1 MDLLDIN
8 LLLDRKKEEEL
19 FINTLDNFEINK
31 RKLQTIRGIY
41 IYGAPGSGKTQFV
54 RKILKKL
61 NYDVIYYDAGDIRN
75 KSVIQTITKHN
86 IAEQSVLGMFS
97 KKKEKKRMAI
107 VMDEIDGMNSGD
119 KGGINTL
126 TKLIRPKKTIKQKKE
141 AIAMNP
147 IICIANYHV
156 DKKIKEI
163 KKVCI
168 CIELKIPTDKQLFK
182 ITNHIMP
189 KLEQYIKND
198 IISFVQGDL
207 RKLDSTFAI
216 YKDQED
222 ILKNKIIQN
231 MFQLK
236 IYNEDTK
243 DIIKNLLENKYNID
257 DHYSVMNDTDRT
269 SVGLLFH
276 ENIIDTLDDADS
288 KERID
293 FYIKFLNNICIAD
306 YIDRI
311 TFQKQIWSFNE
322 MSSIIKTLGNNN
334 IFHNGDFKKKEI
346 KDVRFTKVLTKYSTE
361 YNNMLFLNELCQK
374 LLMDKKDIIGFFIT
388 IREEHSMNYIYD
400 MFDNENYEMNKLDIN
415 RIYRFIDRY
424 IDIGNNV

>member
-1 MDLLDIN
+1 MNTIDIN
-8 LLLDRKKEEEL
+8 ILLNREKEEKILIE
-19 FINTLDNFEINK
+19 TLDNFNK
-31 RKLQTIRGIY
+31 NKKNLQTIRGIY
-41 IYGAPGSGKTQFV
+41 VFGAPGSGKTEFV
-54 RKILKKL
+54 KNILKKL
-61 NYDVIYYDAGDIRN
+61 KYDVIYYDAGDVRN

-86 IAEQSVLGMFS
+86 ITEQSVIGMFN
-97 KKKEKKRMAI
+97 KKEKKRLAI

-126 TKLIRPKKTIKQKKE
+126 TKLIRPKKTTKQKKE

-147 IICIANYHV
+147 IICIANYHK

-163 KKVCI
+163 KKVCQ
-168 CIELKIPTDKQLFK
+168 CIEIKIPTDSQLLNIIK
-182 ITNHIMP
+182 KNMP
-189 KLEQYIKND
+189 NLETTIQDD
-198 IISFVQGDL
+198 IVSFVQGDL
-207 RKLDSTFAI
+207 RKLYSTFTI
-216 YKDQED
+216 YKNQES

-243 DIIKNLLENKYNID
+243 DIIKNLLENKYNIR
-257 DHYSVMNDTDRT
+257 DHSMVMNDTDRT

-276 ENIIDTLDDADS
+276 ENIIDAIDNNGD
-288 KERID
+288 KERVD
-293 FYIKFLNNICIAD
+293 FYIKFLNNICVSD

-322 MSSIIKTLGNNN
+322 MSSLVKTLYNNSEFHNSGLKRNKVNN
-334 IFHNGDFKKKEI
+334 I
-346 KDVRFTKVLTKYSTE
+346 RFTKVLTKYSTE

-374 LLMDKKDIIGFFIT
+374 LQMDKKDILGYFT
-388 IREEHSMNYIYD
+388 ILREDYDISDIYEL
-400 MFDNENYEMNKLDIN
+400 FDNENYDLNKLDIN

-424 IDIGNNV
+424 IGLE

>member
-1 MDLLDIN
+1 MDELDIN

-19 FINTLDNFEINK
+19 FISILDNFEKNK
-31 RKLQTIRGIY
+31 RNLQTIRGIY

-86 IAEQSVLGMFS
+86 IAEQSVLGMFT
-97 KKKEKKRMAI
+97 KKKEKRMAI

-168 CIELKIPTDKQLFK
+168 CIEIKIPTDKQLFK

-189 KLEQYIKND
+189 NLEEYIKND

-207 RKLDSTFAI
+207 RKLDSTFTI

-243 DIIKNLLENKYNID
+243 DIIKNLLENKYNIE

-288 KERID
+288 KERIN

-334 IFHNGDFKKKEI
+334 LFHNGDFKKKKI
-346 KDVRFTKVLTKYSTE
+346 KGVRFTKVLTKYSTE

-374 LLMDKKDIIGFFIT
+374 LVMDKKDILGFFIT

-424 IDIGNNV
+424 IDISNNV

>member
-1 MDLLDIN
+1 MDLIDIN
-8 LLLDRKKEEEL
+8 FLLDRKKEEEL
-19 FINTLDNFEINK
+19 FINTLNNFEKNK

-41 IYGAPGSGKTQFV
+41 VYGSPGSGKTQFV
-54 RKILKKL
+54 RKILKKM
-61 NYDVIYYDAGDIRN
+61 NYDVIYYDAGDVRN

-86 IAEQSVLGMFS
+86 IAEQSVLGMFT
-97 KKKEKKRMAI
+97 KKKKKRLAI

-126 TKLIRPKKTIKQKKE
+126 TKLIRPKKTSKQKKE

-147 IICIANYHV
+147 IICIANHHV

-168 CIELKIPTDKQLFK
+168 CIELKIPTDKQILS
-182 ITNHIMP
+182 ITNNIMP
-189 KLEQYIKND
+189 NLEKYIKND
-198 IISFVQGDL
+198 IIQFVQGDI
-207 RKLDSTFAI
+207 RKLDSTFEI
-216 YKDQED
+216 YKNHED

-257 DHYSVMNDTDRT
+257 QHYSVMNDTDRT

-276 ENIIDTLDDADS
+276 ENIIDTLDHADN

-334 IFHNGDFKKKEI
+334 IFHNSDFQKKKI
-346 KDVRFTKVLTKYSTE
+346 NNIRFTKVLTKYSTE
-361 YNNMLFLNELCQK
+361 YNNMLFLNELSQK
-374 LLMDKKDIIGFFIT
+374 LLMDKKDILGFFIT
-388 IREEHSMNYIYD
+388 IREEYTMNYIYD
-400 MFDNENYEMNKLDIN
+400 MFNNENYEMNKLDIN

-424 IDIGNNV
+424 INIGNNI

>member
-1 MDLLDIN
+1 MDSLDIN

-19 FINTLDNFEINK
+19 LIDTLNNFEENK

-54 RKILKKL
+54 RKILKKI
-61 NYDVIYYDAGDIRN
+61 NYDVIYYDAGDVRN

-97 KKKEKKRMAI
+97 KKTRKRMCI

-119 KGGINTL
+119 KGGINSL
-126 TKLIRPKKTIKQKKE
+126 TKLIRPKKTMKQKKE
-141 AIAMNP
+141 PIAMNP

-168 CIELKIPTDKQLFK
+168 CIELKIPTDKQLLT

-189 KLEQYIKND
+189 NLENDIKND
-198 IISFVQGDL
+198 MISFVQGDL
-207 RKLDSTFAI
+207 RKLDSTFSI

-243 DIIKNLLENKYNID
+243 DIIKNLLENKYNIT

-288 KERID
+288 KKRIN

-334 IFHNGDFKKKEI
+334 IFHKWKKV
-346 KDVRFTKVLTKYSTE
+346 KDY
-361 YNNMLFLNELCQK
+361 
-374 LLMDKKDIIGFFIT
+374 
-388 IREEHSMNYIYD
+388 
-400 MFDNENYEMNKLDIN
+400 
-415 RIYRFIDRY
+415 
-424 IDIGNNV
+424 

>member
-1 MDLLDIN
+1 MDELDIN

-19 FINTLDNFEINK
+19 FISILDNFEKNK
-31 RKLQTIRGIY
+31 RNLQTIRGIY

-86 IAEQSVLGMFS
+86 IAEQSVLGMFT

-168 CIELKIPTDKQLFK
+168 CIEIKIPTDKQLFK

-189 KLEQYIKND
+189 NLEEYIKND

-243 DIIKNLLENKYNID
+243 DIIKNLLENKYNIE

-288 KERID
+288 KERIN

-334 IFHNGDFKKKEI
+334 LFHNGDFKKKKI
-346 KDVRFTKVLTKYSTE
+346 KGVRFTKVLTKYSTE

-374 LLMDKKDIIGFFIT
+374 LVMDKKDILGFFIT

-424 IDIGNNV
+424 INIGNNI

>member
-19 FINTLDNFEINK
+19 LIDTLNNFEENK

-54 RKILKKL
+54 RKILKKI
-61 NYDVIYYDAGDIRN
+61 NYDVIYYDAGDVRN

-97 KKKEKKRMAI
+97 KKTRKRMCI

-119 KGGINTL
+119 KGGINSL
-126 TKLIRPKKTIKQKKE
+126 TKLIRPKKTMKQKKE
-141 AIAMNP
+141 PIAMNP

-168 CIELKIPTDKQLFK
+168 CIELKIPTDKQLLT

-189 KLEQYIKND
+189 NLENDIKND
-198 IISFVQGDL
+198 MISFVQGDL
-207 RKLDSTFAI
+207 RKLDSTFSI

-243 DIIKNLLENKYNID
+243 DIIKNLLENKYNIT

-288 KERID
+288 KKRIN

-334 IFHNGDFKKKEI
+334 IFHNGDFKKKKI
-346 KDVRFTKVLTKYSTE
+346 KNVRFTKVLTKYSTE

-374 LLMDKKDIIGFFIT
+374 LLMDRKDILGFFIT
-388 IREEHSMNYIYD
+388 IREDNTMNHIYD
-400 MFDNENYEMNKLDIN
+400 MFDNENYEMSKLDIN

>member
-19 FINTLDNFEINK
+19 FINTLDNFEKNK

-189 KLEQYIKND
+189 NLEQYIKND

-207 RKLDSTFAI
+207 RKLDSTFSI

-322 MSSIIKTLGNNN
+322 NIFIKKKIGNNN
-334 IFHNGDFKKKEI
+334 IF
-346 KDVRFTKVLTKYSTE
+346 
-361 YNNMLFLNELCQK
+361 
-374 LLMDKKDIIGFFIT
+374 
-388 IREEHSMNYIYD
+388 
-400 MFDNENYEMNKLDIN
+400 
-415 RIYRFIDRY
+415 
-424 IDIGNNV
+424 

>member
-1 MDLLDIN
+1 MDSLDIN

-19 FINTLDNFEINK
+19 LIDTLNNFEENK

-54 RKILKKL
+54 RKILKKI
-61 NYDVIYYDAGDIRN
+61 NYDVIYYDAGDVRN

-97 KKKEKKRMAI
+97 KKTRKRMCI

-119 KGGINTL
+119 KGGINSL
-126 TKLIRPKKTIKQKKE
+126 TKLIRPKKTMKQKKE
-141 AIAMNP
+141 PIAMNP

-168 CIELKIPTDKQLFK
+168 CIELKIPTDKQLLT

-189 KLEQYIKND
+189 NLENDIKND
-198 IISFVQGDL
+198 MISFVQGDL
-207 RKLDSTFAI
+207 RKLDSTFSI

-243 DIIKNLLENKYNID
+243 DIIKNLLENKYNIT

-288 KERID
+288 KKRIN

-334 IFHNGDFKKKEI
+334 IFHNGDFKKKKI
-346 KDVRFTKVLTKYSTE
+346 KNVRFTKVLTKYSTE
-361 YNNMLFLNELCQK
+361 YNNMLFLNELSQK
-374 LLMDKKDIIGFFIT
+374 LLMDKKDILGFFIT
-388 IREEHSMNYIYD
+388 IREEYPMSHIYD
-400 MFDNENYEMNKLDIN
+400 MFDNENYEMSKLDIN

>member
-1 MDLLDIN
+1 MDELDIN
-8 LLLDRKKEEEL
+8 LLLNRKKQEKI
-19 FINTLDNFEINK
+19 FINTLNIFEENK
-31 RKLQTIRGIY
+31 RKLQTMRGIY
-41 IYGAPGSGKTQFV
+41 IYGAPGSGKTKFV
-54 RKILKKL
+54 RNILKKL

-86 IAEQSVLGMFS
+86 IAEQSVLCMFAN
-97 KKKEKKRMAI
+97 KKEKNRMAI

-126 TKLIRPKKTIKQKKE
+126 TKLIRPKKTVKQKKE

-147 IICIANYHV
+147 IICIANYHI

-163 KKVCI
+163 KKVCV
-168 CIELKIPTDKQLFK
+168 CIEIKLPTDLQILNIINK
-182 ITNHIMP
+182 IMP
-189 KLEQYIKND
+189 NLEQYIKND
-198 IISFVQGDL
+198 IVSFVQGDL
-207 RKLDSTFAI
+207 RKLDSTFTI
-216 YKDQED
+216 YKNQED

-243 DIIKNLLENKYNID
+243 DIIKNLLENKYTIN

-276 ENIIDTLDDADS
+276 ENIIDTLDYADN
-288 KERID
+288 KERIN

-334 IFHNGDFKKKEI
+334 IFHDSNMKKKKI
-346 KDVRFTKVLTKYSTE
+346 KEVRFTKVLTKYSTE

-388 IREEHSMNYIYD
+388 IREENSMNYIYD
-400 MFDNENYEMNKLDIN
+400 MFNNENYEMSKLDIN

-424 IDIGNNV
+424 IDISKK

>member
-1 MDLLDIN
+1 MESLDIN
-8 LLLDRKKEEEL
+8 LLLDRKKEETL
-19 FINTLDNFEINK
+19 LINTLNNFEENK

-54 RKILKKL
+54 RKILKKI
-61 NYDVIYYDAGDIRN
+61 NYDVIYYDAGDVRN

-97 KKKEKKRMAI
+97 KTKSKRMCI

-119 KGGINTL
+119 KGGINSL
-126 TKLIRPKKTIKQKKE
+126 TKLIRPKKTTKQKKE
-141 AIAMNP
+141 PIAMNP
-147 IICIANYHV
+147 IICIANHHI

-168 CIELKIPTDKQLFK
+168 CIELKIPTDKQLLN
-182 ITNHIMP
+182 IANHIMP
-189 KLEQYIKND
+189 NLEKDIKND

-207 RKLDSTFAI
+207 RKLDSTFSI

-243 DIIKNLLENKYNID
+243 DIIKNLLENKYNIK

-276 ENIIDTLDDADS
+276 ENIIDTLDDANR
-288 KERID
+288 KERIN

-334 IFHNGDFKKKEI
+334 IFHDSDLKKKKI
-346 KDVRFTKVLTKYSTE
+346 KEVRFTKVLTKYSTE

-374 LLMDKKDIIGFFIT
+374 LLMDKKDILGFFIT
-388 IREEHSMNYIYD
+388 IREEYSMNNIYD
-400 MFDNENYEMNKLDIN
+400 MFNNENYEMSKLDIN

-424 IDIGNNV
+424 IDINV

>member
-86 IAEQSVLGMFS
+86 IAEQSVLCMFL

>member
-189 KLEQYIKND
+189 NLEQYIKND

-207 RKLDSTFAI
+207 RKLDSTFSI

-374 LLMDKKDIIGFFIT
+374 LLMDKKDILGFFIT